1 MTDITFD
8 KSRILFEKASKVIP
22 GGVNSPVR
30 YFKPYPFFVESANA
44 SRLFTNDGNV
54 LIDYC
59 LGYGSV
65 FLGHGNQ
72 QIGSEIKS
80 QIDKGNLFCTP
91 TEKETQLAEICS
103 KIIPCAEMIRI
114 MNTGA
119 EATMHS
125 IRLARA
131 FTRKTKIIKFEGGIS
146 WCLRLCPK

>member
-30 YFKPYPFFVESANA
+30 YFQPYPFFVESANA

-72 QIGSEIKS
+72 KIGSDFRTNT
-80 QIDKGNLFCTP
+80 QRKGSL
-91 TEKETQLAEICS
+91 
-103 KIIPCAEMIRI
+103 
-114 MNTGA
+114 
-119 EATMHS
+119 
-125 IRLARA
+125 
-131 FTRKTKIIKFEGGIS
+131 
-146 WCLRLCPK
+146 

>member
-30 YFKPYPFFVESANA
+30 YFQPYPFFVESANA

-91 TEKETQLAEICS
+91 TEKETQASGNLFQNN
-103 KIIPCAEMIRI
+103 P
-114 MNTGA
+114 
-119 EATMHS
+119 
-125 IRLARA
+125 
-131 FTRKTKIIKFEGGIS
+131 
-146 WCLRLCPK
+146 LCRNDKNYEYWS